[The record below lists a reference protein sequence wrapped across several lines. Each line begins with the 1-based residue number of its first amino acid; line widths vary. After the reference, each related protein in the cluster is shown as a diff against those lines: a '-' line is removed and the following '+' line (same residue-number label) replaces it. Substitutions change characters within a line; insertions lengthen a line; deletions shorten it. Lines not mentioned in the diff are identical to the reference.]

1 MGRKRSGKGFGKDR
15 LTDWER
21 HNIHYITEK
30 EKAVVR
36 ARLEIKKRYSSKN
49 QELLDEIA
57 RLEQENKVL
66 QTHVEVL
73 KRKLHQA
80 HELNLID
87 P

>member
-1 MGRKRSGKGFGKDR
+1 MAKKSRRRTDQLS
-15 LTDWER
+15 DWER

-30 EKAVVR
+30 EKAVTK

-57 RLEQENKVL
+57 RLEQENNVL
-66 QTHVEVL
+66 RTHVEVL
-73 KRKLHQA
+73 KRKFNQA